1 MRVLTSDAVEEIICR
16 GSIKDSDV
24 SRLSRSLS
32 EDGTIEQHEAEQ
44 LLAIN
49 KACPVQG
56 PAWRD
61 FFVDA
66 ITDYLVRQLEPA
78 GYVTAEKA
86 HWLISQISQ
95 DGRVTTK
102 TELDLLVR
110 VLDKAR
116 WVPASLVTFSL
127 AQVRAAVVH
136 GDGPLRLGQVPIEG
150 VIAEREVELIRT
162 MLCSLGSDSSLAI
175 TRAEAEMLLDIN
187 AALQGSPA
195 RPAWTDLFVKAVANV
210 LMSSAGYA
218 VPPRKIALGADRS
231 AGPRREPWPVAALA
245 TMVALSL
252 NSVREAYHRQSL
264 EERALSRLERQRIE
278 IVTNEEMTEI
288 DGRWLADRLSGDIRL
303 SATEEALLAY
313 ARREKLIADPLAPAA
328 PSERDGKAA

>member
-1 MRVLTSDAVEEIICR
+1 MRVLTPDAVEEIICR
-16 GSIKDSDV
+16 GSIKDGDV
-24 SRLSRSLS
+24 GRLSRSLR

-49 KACPVQG
+49 KSCPVQG
-56 PAWRD
+56 PAWRE
-61 FFVDA
+61 FFVEA
-66 ITDYLVRQLEPA
+66 VTDYLVRQLEPT

-86 HWLISQISQ
+86 HWLVSQISQ

-116 WVPASLVTFSL
+116 WVPASLVTFALS
-127 AQVRAAVVH
+127 QVRAAVVH
-136 GDGPLRLGQVPIEG
+136 GDGPLRLGQVPMRG
-150 VIAEREVELIRT
+150 VIADREVELIRAI
-162 MLCSLGSDSSLAI
+162 LCSLGSDTSLAI

-187 AALQGSPA
+187 AALAASPA

-218 VPPRKIALGADRS
+218 VPLRKIALGADRGS
-231 AGPRREPWPVAALA
+231 GPRREPWPIAALP

-252 NSVREAYHRQSL
+252 NSVRDVYHRQSL

-288 DGRWLADRLSGDIRL
+288 DGLWLADRLSGDVCL

-313 ARREKLIADPLAPAA
+313 ARREKLIADPLASA
-328 PSERDGKAA
+328 PLDRDGKAA

>member
-16 GSIKDSDV
+16 GSIKDGDV
-24 SRLSRSLS
+24 NRLSQSLRD
-32 EDGTIEQHEAEQ
+32 DGTIEQHEAEQ

-49 KACPVQG
+49 TACPVQG

-66 ITDYLVRQLEPA
+66 ITDYLVRQLEPT

-86 HWLISQISQ
+86 HWLVSQISQ

-110 VLDKAR
+110 VLEKAR
-116 WVPASLVTFSL
+116 WVPASLVTFAL

-136 GDGPLRLGQVPIEG
+136 GDGPLRLGQVPIRG
-150 VIAEREVELIRT
+150 AIAEREVELIRAI
-162 MLCSLGSDSSLAI
+162 LCSLGSDSALPI

-195 RPAWTDLFVKAVANV
+195 RPAWTDLFVKATANV

-218 VPPRKIALGADRS
+218 APPRRTALGADR
-231 AGPRREPWPVAALA
+231 GPRREPWPVAALT

-252 NSVREAYHRQSL
+252 NSVRDAYHRQSF

-278 IVTNEEMTEI
+278 IVTNEQMTEV
-288 DGRWLADRLSGDIRL
+288 DGRWLAHRLTGDIRL

-313 ARREKLIADPLAPAA
+313 ARREKLIPDPAA
-328 PSERDGKAA
+328 LPELARDGRAA

>member
-16 GSIKDSDV
+16 GSIRDGDV

-32 EDGTIEQHEAEQ
+32 EDGSIEQHEAEQ

-66 ITDYLVRQLEPA
+66 LTDYLVRQLEPT

-102 TELDLLVR
+102 TELDLLVS
-110 VLDKAR
+110 VLDTAR
-116 WVPASLVTFSL
+116 WVPASLVTFALS
-127 AQVRAAVVH
+127 QVRAAVVN
-136 GDGPLRLGQVPIEG
+136 GDGPLRLGQIPIPG
-150 VIAEREVELIRT
+150 VIAEREVELIRA
-162 MLCSLGSDSSLAI
+162 MLCALGSDSNLAL
-175 TRAEAEMLLDIN
+175 TRAEAEMLLEID
-187 AALQGSPA
+187 AALQGSAA

-210 LMSSAGYA
+210 LMSAEGYS
-218 VPPRKIALGADRS
+218 VPPRKIALGADRN
-231 AGPRREPWPVAALA
+231 AGPRREPWPNAALP

-252 NSVREAYHRQSL
+252 NSVREAYHRQTL

-288 DGRWLADRLSGDIRL
+288 DGRWLAHRLSGDVRL
-303 SATEEALLAY
+303 SPAEEALLAY
-313 ARREKLIADPLAPAA
+313 ARREKLIADPQAPAPA
-328 PSERDGKAA
+328 ERDGKAA

>member
-16 GSIKDSDV
+16 GSIKDGDV
-24 SRLSRSLS
+24 RRLSRSLR

-49 KACPVQG
+49 KSCPVQG
-56 PAWRD
+56 PAWRE
-61 FFVDA
+61 FFVEA

-86 HWLISQISQ
+86 HWLVSQISQ

-110 VLDKAR
+110 VLEKAR
-116 WVPASLVTFSL
+116 WVPASLVTFAL
-127 AQVRAAVVH
+127 AQVRAAVVN
-136 GDGPLRLGQVPIEG
+136 GDGPLRLGQVPMRG
-150 VIAEREVELIRT
+150 VIAEREVELVRAI
-162 MLCSLGSDSSLAI
+162 LCALGSDSSLAI

-187 AALQGSPA
+187 AALAALPA

-218 VPPRKIALGADRS
+218 APPRKIALGAEKS
-231 AGPRREPWPVAALA
+231 SGPRREPWPIAALT

-252 NSVREAYHRQSL
+252 NSVRDAYHRQSL

-278 IVTNEEMTEI
+278 IVTNEEMTDI
-288 DGRWLADRLSGDIRL
+288 DGRWLTDRLSGDISL

-313 ARREKLIADPLAPAA
+313 ARREKLIADPMAPA
-328 PSERDGKAA
+328 PLERDGKAA